1 MVAITP
7 AVHARHTLPPRGSVN
22 NLVINILIDEALKF
36 LAAWGIENQD
46 DSAIILSR
54 RECCAY
60 QTPEV

>member
-1 MVAITP
+1 MEVITP

-22 NLVINILIDEALKF
+22 NLVINICIDEALKF
-36 LAAWGIENQD
+36 LAAWGFENQD
-46 DSAIILSR
+46 DSAILSR